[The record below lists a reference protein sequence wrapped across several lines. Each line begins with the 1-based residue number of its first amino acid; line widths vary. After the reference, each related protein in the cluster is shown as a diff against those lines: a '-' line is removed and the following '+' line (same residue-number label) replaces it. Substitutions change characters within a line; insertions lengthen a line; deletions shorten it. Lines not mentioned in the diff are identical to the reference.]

1 MPKPRWTSYSFL
13 IYAGGLIVLGSAA
26 GSLAYLAQSYS
37 SAANVGWSFLV
48 LAVLYGIAHGFRL
61 DKNWLAAGIFAYASV
76 VAWAI
81 FIVALWHWFGWLDAN
96 SFNNPFHGFSLARL
110 SAALLVLAAVGDDR
124 RRFEFPFITSLGVL
138 VGWFFVADLISG
150 GGDWTAVVTL
160 LVGIFLLGLGVATDE
175 PSSFWYHLG
184 AGVFVGGALLHW
196 WHTSD
201 LDWALIAVTGLVYVS
216 LARVT
221 KRSSWAVL
229 GAGGIVA
236 AGAHFA
242 VEWSSSTS
250 SVLGVTTQ
258 HPRDWA
264 PYAVFAFVGFLL
276 VALGLRGRRRGHVA
290 QPPAAPPPP
299 PPA

>member
-13 IYAGGLIVLGSAA
+13 IYAGGLIVLGSAV
-26 GSLAYLAQSYS
+26 GSLAYLARSYS

-48 LAVLYGIAHGFRL
+48 LAVLYAIAHGFRI

-81 FIVALWHWFGWLDAN
+81 FVIALWHWFGWLDSN
-96 SFNNPFHGFSLARL
+96 SFQHPFHGFSLARL
-110 SAALLVLAAVGDDR
+110 SAALLVLAAVADDR
-124 RRFEFPFITSLGVL
+124 RRFEFPFITSIGVF

-184 AGVFVGGALLHW
+184 AGIFIGGALLHW
-196 WHTSD
+196 WHSSD
-201 LDWALIAVTGLVYVS
+201 LDWALIAVTALVYVS

-229 GAGGIVA
+229 GAAGLIA

-250 SVLGVTTQ
+250 SVLGVTTRS
-258 HPRDWA
+258 PRDWV

-276 VALGLRGRRRGHVA
+276 VALGLRGRRRGHIA
-290 QPPAAPPPP
+290 APPTAPPPP
-299 PPA
+299 PA